1 MFWCIIPMRILLI
14 DEGEIQMR
22 KYDEWKQLQGLRGKV
37 ALKHLLFG
45 EQQYGCDEIQ
55 VINDDEK
62 IGIVVKGTELFVYK
76 QKVVEF
82 CAKGNTYTVGDDM
95 LEIRVI
101 VNKL

>member
-1 MFWCIIPMRILLI
+1 
-14 DEGEIQMR
+14 MR
-22 KYDEWKQLQGLRGKV
+22 KYDEWNELQGLYGKV
-37 ALKHLLFG
+37 TLKHLLFG

-55 VINDDEK
+55 VINNDEK

-82 CAKGNTYTVGDDM
+82 CVNGNTYTIGDGM
-95 LEIRVI
+95 LEIKVV

>member
-1 MFWCIIPMRILLI
+1 MGR
-14 DEGEIQMR
+14 
-22 KYDEWKQLQGLRGKV
+22 YDKWDQLQGLRGKV

-45 EQQYGCDEIQ
+45 EQQYGCDELQ

-62 IGIVVKGTELFVYK
+62 IGIVVKGAELFVYK
-76 QKVVEF
+76 QKVVDF
-82 CAKGNTYTVGDDM
+82 CADGNIYTVGDDM

>member
-1 MFWCIIPMRILLI
+1 MRIFNRQ
-14 DEGEIQMR
+14 GEIQMR

-45 EQQYGCDEIQ
+45 EQQYGCDELQ

-76 QKVVEF
+76 QKVVDF
-82 CAKGNTYTVGDDM
+82 CADGNIYTVGDDM

>member
-1 MFWCIIPMRILLI
+1 MFVYNIYENLFI
-14 DEGEIQMR
+14 DEREVQMR

-37 ALKHLLFG
+37 TLKHLLFG
-45 EQQYGCDEIQ
+45 EQKYGCDELQ
-55 VINDDEK
+55 VINNDEK
-62 IGIVVKGTELFVYK
+62 IGVVVKGTELFVYK

-82 CAKGNTYTVGDDM
+82 CISGNMFVVGDDL